1 VSRQGIG
8 VVWAVAEKDLRVE
21 LRTRYALGAVLP
33 FAATMLLAFGFALGP
48 DRTLLQQTAPGLL
61 WLAGLFAAVDLF
73 HRSYQSEAEGG
84 ALDGLLL
91 APVHKGAVY
100 LGKALAAAAQVLVL
114 LAVTGLMVAVLFGL
128 PLGRSPVL
136 LALTLVLGVVGL
148 SALGSLFGLLTVM
161 GGRQAALPI
170 LVLPL
175 VTPVVI
181 GAIRATALLTAQ
193 GGTGSGSG
201 VAADV
206 GGWLGLLV
214 AFDAAFL
221 ATGYLVYSHLI
232 ED

>member
-1 VSRQGIG
+1 MG

-48 DRTLLQQTAPGLL
+48 NRTLLQETAPGLL

-84 ALDGLLL
+84 ALDALLL

-114 LAVTGLMVAVLFGL
+114 LVVTGLMVAVLFGL

-136 LALTLVLGVVGL
+136 LALTMLLGVVGL

-181 GAIRATALLTAQ
+181 GAIRATATLTA
-193 GGTGSGSG
+193 GSGPG
-201 VAADV
+201 VAADSAGV
-206 GGWLGLLV
+206 GGWLGVLV

-221 ATGYLVYSHLI
+221 ATGYLVYTHLI

>member
-1 VSRQGIG
+1 VTGQGMG

-91 APVHKGAVY
+91 APVHKGAIY

-114 LAVTGLMVAVLFGL
+114 LVVTGLMVAVLFGL
-128 PLGRSPVL
+128 PLGRSPAL
-136 LALTLVLGVVGL
+136 LALTMVLGVIGL

-181 GAIRATALLTAQ
+181 GAIRATSSLTV
-193 GGTGSGSG
+193 GSGAG
-201 VAADV
+201 NPVDGAGV
-206 GGWLGLLV
+206 GGWLGVLL

-221 ATGYLVYSHLI
+221 ATGYLVYGHLI